1 MSPKDEIE
9 VRKASPANTM
19 VIGALVG
26 AGAGVVAAMLLHR
39 RAKNRNEKAPSLLLK
54 QSKSGC
60 WFSGYFAP
68 SRHWAMMIR
77 L

>member
-39 RAKNRNEKAPSLLLK
+39 RAKKQERESTITASEAIKIGLLVFGLFRAISSL
-54 QSKSGC
+54 GDDD
-60 WFSGYFAP
+60 
-68 SRHWAMMIR
+68 
-77 L
+77 